1 MKRLIFVFLITMC
14 SVTSAQDAYLC
25 IPKSATGYS
34 YIQVTNSWEMTSFSV
49 GNDKYLLKNK
59 SKSWNWDRFGE
70 SNSFSTCKEIG
81 SQISCARLGGDVI
94 FDKKTL
100 RYLRTYIAGYVDG
113 VNNNNNTPLIEIGTC
128 SPL

>member
-1 MKRLIFVFLITMC
+1 MSKLITIFLFAIC
-14 SVTSAQDAYLC
+14 SVAQAQDTYLC

-34 YIQVTNSWEMTSFSV
+34 YEKVTNNWEMSSFNV
-49 GNDKYLLKNK
+49 GNEKYLLKKK
-59 SKSWNWDRFGE
+59 SNTWSWEKFGE
-70 SNSFSTCKEIG
+70 SNSFSSCKEMNSRITC
-81 SQISCARLGGDVI
+81 SLVGDVI